1 MSDHLA
7 ALEEVAADIRAH
19 CNPSNPESD
28 DEVSASYALAW
39 ADRIAAAIAL
49 MRGQSG
55 WISVKDA
62 TPDEDVPV
70 WCLTKGDGIFI
81 GGYVNID
88 EGWVWTNT
96 YTSIY
101 HTLKNGEWKWEAN
114 DFEYDDEYE
123 VIAWMPLPSPP
134 KPKDTAR

>member
-1 MSDHLA
+1 MTDHIA
-7 ALEEVAADIRAH
+7 TLERMTSHGQDGWLL
-19 CNPSNPESD
+19 D
-28 DEVSASYALAW
+28 DERQA
-39 ADRIAAAIAL
+39 ITAAIAL

-134 KPKDTAR
+134 KQKDDPADEQ